1 MGRCLYPTA
10 AKLTHLI
17 KKLQTECASTPAQ
30 DAPQL
35 PSASRILSL
44 GCEIGAED
52 LQYFENAD
60 MLIWEVARHEG
71 FIIPDY
77 PLASS
82 GEARKFL
89 AEYQVEDVNSWY
101 QQRGVSAGVIDR
113 FWQYSAFMARNRRFW
128 RKVIVF
134 PRSDCENARAI
145 MANVQAALEF
155 CLTSVEG
162 DSDSTLFSI

>member
-10 AKLTHLI
+10 AKLTHVI
-17 KKLQTECASTPAQ
+17 SKLQNQSVSAAVPSTAT
-30 DAPQL
+30 L
-35 PSASRILSL
+35 PSPSRILSL

-60 MLIWEVARHEG
+60 LLIWEVARHEG

-101 QQRGVSAGVIDR
+101 HMRGVPTQVLEH

-134 PRSDCENARAI
+134 PRSDCENSRAI
-145 MANVQAALEF
+145 MKNVQQALEF
-155 CLTSVEG
+155 CLTTTDG
-162 DSDSTLFSI
+162 GTDATLFSI